1 MYIYPDHLKAKAT
14 MWLWQ
19 LRDLTIVGV
28 GVLLSVLA
36 ITQTGIVIKDFTDR
50 EIDVI
55 EIMLQKL
62 YQSRGLSDQTDFK
75 LLEPED
81 YPTLS
86 EMYDFIEAEYKG
98 FDEKKRQLYTADLLQ
113 NILLGLHSMCKG
125 AESKFFN
132 RHTNITDSTS
142 SFSG

>member
-1 MYIYPDHLKAKAT
+1 MLF
-14 MWLWQ
+14 
-19 LRDLTIVGV
+19 R
-28 GVLLSVLA
+28 S
-36 ITQTGIVIKDFTDR
+36 
-50 EIDVI
+50 I

-132 RHTNITDSTS
+132 GHTNITDSTS

>member
-19 LRDLTIVGV
+19 LKDITIVGV

-113 NILLGLHSMCKG
+113 NILLGRHSMCKG

-132 RHTNITDSTS
+132 GHTNITDSTS